1 MSELALMVTGE
12 VLNTRV
18 SKLEPIK
25 LKRLSDSSNR
35 LDLLPDRIE
44 QDARKLRQHMEG
56 NTREPSTGSHI
67 EEPTL
72 GIIGQQ
78 TEEQRVKNMKNQ
90 SVAQIGDAR
99 EIDIGIDLLN
109 IEQMPNKRLKVY
121 TRDFKLSIG
130 YKPCELVSQRRNQL
144 LLTIQGSQDNRA
156 FGMLRHQAPL
166 CSIVTEISV
175 SRI

>member
-12 VLNTRV
+12 VLNTCV
-18 SKLEPIK
+18 SKLKSIK
-25 LKRLSDSSNR
+25 MKRLSDSSNR
-35 LDLLPDRIE
+35 LDLLPYRIE
-44 QDARKLRQHMEG
+44 QDSRKLRQHMEG

-67 EEPTL
+67 EERTFRL
-72 GIIGQQ
+72 MRKQ
-78 TEEQRVKNMKNQ
+78 TKEQRVKDMKHQ
-90 SVAQIGDAR
+90 GLVKVSDAGKV
-99 EIDIGIDLLN
+99 DIGINLLN
-109 IEQMPNKRLKVY
+109 IEKMPNKRLEVY

-130 YKPCELVSQRRNQL
+130 YKPCELVSQGRNQL